1 MQLNLHFIYL
11 LSTLV
16 ACSTNNRER
25 LQAAHE
31 PLPNY
36 QDTGYDTADPLDV
49 AVDGTWHVSNTSF
62 TGDTCGIAN
71 YQDVNEMV
79 PDKFTIK
86 ESNYFSFHTDS
97 TECAVSP
104 EGSFTCIATR
114 NRENALSGTATLN
127 IKTTMSGDLLSERL
141 MDLKFDTVIESCDG
155 AGCFMIQMALSF
167 PCPIIIHARGE
178 A

>member
-1 MQLNLHFIYL
+1 MKNLISIYL
-11 LSTLV
+11 ISISL
-16 ACSTNNRER
+16 ACSVNNGER
-25 LQAAHE
+25 SRAAND

-36 QDTGYDTADPLDV
+36 QDTGYDTADPIDV
-49 AVDGTWHVSNTSF
+49 ASDGTWYVSNTSF

-79 PDKFTIK
+79 PDKFKIK

-104 EGSFTCIATR
+104 EGSFTCNATR

-127 IKTTMSGDLLSERL
+127 IKTTMSGVLLTESL

-178 A
+178 T